1 MLKKILLTSILFVL
15 SIVASVAAP
24 TADQILNRVSDLFL
38 KSPSV
43 SLSFSLKNGQGTPIK
58 GSMTMCKDRFT
69 ATYDN
74 QSLWFDGKTL
84 WLFQKSAN
92 EVSIS
97 EPTKTELAECNP
109 FYLISN
115 YKKLYSASVI
125 KKTSPGTYKVRLT
138 PKKKMSDIQYIDIV
152 VNDTSYK
159 PVRIVT
165 VISSDMQASF
175 IIGKV
180 EKGKKLPD
188 SYFRFN
194 TKNNPHVTVNDL
206 R

>member
-1 MLKKILLTSILFVL
+1 MLKKLSLTSLLLVL
-15 SIVASVAAP
+15 TVVASVAAP
-24 TADQILNRVSDLFL
+24 TADHILDKVSDLFL

-43 SLSFSLKNGQGTPIK
+43 TLSFSLKNGQGTPIK

-97 EPTKTELAECNP
+97 EPTKNELAECNP
-109 FYLISN
+109 FYMISN
-115 YKKLYSASVI
+115 YKKTYSASVI

-138 PKKKMSDIQYIDIV
+138 PKKKSDIQYIDIV

-165 VISSDMQASF
+165 VMSAGTQASF

-194 TKNNPHVTVNDL
+194 TKNNPHVIVNDL